1 MNFRIYLFLFAI
13 GCYQSSC
20 MHRQRNA
27 SGVEAAMQNY
37 DRYILS
43 MNVDSISSIYTEEG
57 ELGNIA
63 RGRDSIR
70 KFLARF
76 ASFKVLSQI
85 SRTDSILIHKDTAI
99 QSGTYS
105 QKVIV
110 PGNNTVSVKGLFI
123 AKWIWQRKE
132 GWLIRHMETTPL
144 K

>member
-1 MNFRIYLFLFAI
+1 
-13 GCYQSSC
+13 
-20 MHRQRNA
+20 MHLQRNA

-43 MNVDSISSIYTEEG
+43 MNVDSISSIYTEDG

-76 ASFKVLSQI
+76 ASFKVLFQI

-110 PGNNTVSVKGLFI
+110 PILEMVGLAGTFGNN
-123 AKWIWQRKE
+123 
-132 GWLIRHMETTPL
+132 
-144 K
+144 